1 MGGGC
6 ENYYVISRLIQPS
19 RCISLHLLSLLMRSG
34 QIMGDGCRI
43 SRVRVALGKWIVS
56 LSGGCAKSG
65 YSWVRL
71 FSWSFS
77 CASSFSAELS
87 INKALFSPPGE
98 EIHPPPGC
106 FTRYLGISR
115 IIWHSNMSLLHTIDS
130 RTHGH
135 AVDP

>member
-1 MGGGC
+1 
-6 ENYYVISRLIQPS
+6 
-19 RCISLHLLSLLMRSG
+19 MRSG

-106 FTRYLGISR
+106 FTRDLVDIHDHMAQQYAFAD
-115 IIWHSNMSLLHTIDS
+115 TIDS